1 MQAYT
6 FVTTWKFKA
15 PIEKVWKEINEPNDW
30 PTWWKG
36 VVEVVSLKEGDE
48 LGVGG
53 VKRFTWKSKL
63 PYRLSFD
70 SRVVSVEPLKRIEGI
85 AFGELDG
92 KGVWIFSVDNEH
104 TIVRYDWMVK
114 TTKWWMNALAP
125 IAKPAFEWNHDVIMG
140 WGGEGL
146 AKRLNCE
153 LIRETMG

>member
-1 MQAYT
+1 MQSYT
-6 FVTTWKFKA
+6 FITTWKFKA

-70 SRVVSVEPLKRIEGI
+70 SRVISVEPLKRIEGI

-92 KGVWIFSVDNEH
+92 KGVWTFSRDNGH

-114 TTKWWMNALAP
+114 TTKWWMNVLAP

-146 AKRLNCE
+146 AKRLGCE
-153 LIRETMG
+153 LAE